1 MSIEG
6 LDLSEKR
13 LTLLLHPVRREIY
26 RMICEKPGTYFLE
39 IASELATPPGTLS
52 WHLRTLQKSGLIGSF
67 KYGGKLVYYPKV
79 LRDEEA
85 EKAFFTLRS
94 PTAKKIF
101 QYIVNN
107 PGCHQ
112 REIAKSLE
120 VHHDTVRWHV
130 GRMVETGLVN
140 AERDG
145 RRVRYRLGPTGKK
158 LLDGSLNVIT
168 DAFVLFLMDK
178 LAERCQNPEIIGKS
192 SDKVSI
198 RLDCPD
204 LQEDCTLVIKL
215 DKWEFTNHG
224 ENREEN

>member
-1 MSIEG
+1 M
-6 LDLSEKR
+6 SEKR

-85 EKAFFTLRS
+85 EKAFFSLRS
-94 PTAKKIF
+94 ETAKNIF
-101 QYIVNN
+101 QHIVNN

-112 REIAKSLE
+112 REIAKNLG

-130 GRMVETGLVN
+130 GRMVETGLVDS
-140 AERDG
+140 ERDG
-145 RRVRYRLGPTGKK
+145 RKVRYTLGEMGKK
-158 LLDGSLNVIT
+158 LLEGSLNVIS
-168 DAFVLFLMDK
+168 DAFVLFLMDN
-178 LAERCQNPEIIGKS
+178 LTERCQNPEIIGKS
-192 SDKVSI
+192 SDKVTI

-204 LQEDCTLVIKL
+204 LQEDCTLEIKL
-215 DKWEFTNHG
+215 DKWEFTDIDN
-224 ENREEN
+224 ENEKGKQ

>member
-1 MSIEG
+1 M
-6 LDLSEKR
+6 SEKR
-13 LTLLLHPVRREIY
+13 LSLLLHPVRREIY

-67 KYGGKLVYYPKV
+67 KYGGKLVYFPKA

-85 EKAFFTLRS
+85 EKAFFNLRS
-94 PTAKKIF
+94 GTAKKIF

-112 REIAKSLE
+112 REIAKNLK
-120 VHHDTVRWHV
+120 VHHDTVRWHIS
-130 GRMVETGLVN
+130 RMVETKLV
-140 AERDG
+140 ELKRSG
-145 RRVRYRLGPTGKK
+145 RKVNYYLGETGKK

-168 DAFVLFLMDK
+168 DSFVLFLMDK
-178 LAERCQNPEIIGKS
+178 LTERCQNPEIIGKS

-204 LQEDCTLVIKL
+204 MQEDCTLVIKL
-215 DKWEFTNHG
+215 DKWEFTDTG
-224 ENREEN
+224 DEDEEEIADNPNE